1 MLWQSYKTTTKRTT
15 TLTLFGRAAIRRPS
29 SNTLRTADDV
39 FFFFLL
45 VVVVV
50 VVVSNF
56 KSPSLMENNHWLHCQ
71 SGLEWGRTRQIS
83 DWALPSNIN
92 ASFEIA
98 LKIHTQVRHAV
109 PTAVA
114 RNCCNCLFVLFCF
127 VFLILLVFPFWLCS
141 SPLHRFPLKLQ
152 SVISHY
158 HQTGACVTPVNR
170 HQ

>member
-1 MLWQSYKTTTKRTT
+1 MC
-15 TLTLFGRAAIRRPS
+15 
-29 SNTLRTADDV
+29 
-39 FFFFLL
+39 FFFLL
-45 VVVVV
+45 VVVV

-98 LKIHTQVRHAV
+98 LKIHTSPSCSI

-127 VFLILLVFPFWLCS
+127 VFLILLLFPFWLYNSPPQISFEIAVSHQPLPSDWSVRHASQPS
-141 SPLHRFPLKLQ
+141 SVMYSIYVRIIYKQVCILPATEL
-152 SVISHY
+152 
-158 HQTGACVTPVNR
+158 
-170 HQ
+170 